1 MWLFQEGGQV
11 QVNLGHKE
19 PEEDLQLGGKQ
30 LQVVGQLT
38 RGAATAQGCWSWGR
52 GGMESIRSCK

>member
-1 MWLFQEGGQV
+1 M
-11 QVNLGHKE
+11 QVNLEFKE

-52 GGMESIRSCK
+52 RGDGEHPEL